1 MMLVASAGRC
11 ETDMNFPAQY
21 FRAGVGA
28 VIVNTRGLILALERA
43 DIPDAWQLPQG
54 GLEAVEEPLQAAFR
68 EVAEE
73 TAITESALELVHSS
87 QELLVY
93 ELPPAAR
100 SGKTGRGQVQ
110 YWFFFRFRGS
120 DDAIDV
126 RSGGEFSSWKWMP
139 FESLLDTA
147 ADFRK
152 PVYRRLV
159 KQFRDYFPGSEDAG
173 WGSAGSS

>member
-1 MMLVASAGRC
+1 MMLAATAGRR
-11 ETDMNFPAQY
+11 ELDMNFPVQY

-28 VIVNTRGLILALERA
+28 VIFNARGLILALERA

-73 TAITESALELVHSS
+73 TAITESALELVHISP
-87 QELLVY
+87 ELLVY

-126 RSGGEFSSWKWMP
+126 RSGGEFRSWKWMP

-159 KQFRDYFPGSEDAG
+159 KQFRDYFSGSEAAG